1 MLSNKKWPY
10 YTVFI
15 LLNKFPFSVFTLYR
29 ELTMHLKAK
38 RLLVV
43 LASMIS
49 MIRLSFSYIL
59 QHQNFLGQGKS
70 RHTRVFSTYL
80 KSGQMYLVAT
90 PLGNL
95 GDITLR
101 SLDILNRVDI
111 ICAED
116 TRRTLVLLRHYKIEK
131 KTMISHH
138 QYDLNIRKIINSLIS
153 GKSVAVVSD
162 AGTPGIS
169 DPGHAIVAACIEHN
183 IPVHPIP
190 GKHNE

>member
-1 MLSNKKWPY
+1 
-10 YTVFI
+10 
-15 LLNKFPFSVFTLYR
+15 
-29 ELTMHLKAK
+29 
-38 RLLVV
+38 
-43 LASMIS
+43 

-59 QHQNFLGQGKS
+59 QHQSFLGQGKS
-70 RHTRVFSTYL
+70 RRTRVFSTYL